1 MFKSFLFK
9 EITTG
14 VKRPMIY
21 IFFFIFTIIAT
32 IGVINDNIVFG
43 GAIGNVL
50 KNAPHVITMYVAN
63 MSIFGLLIATA
74 YFNNAALRDYQ
85 NHFDEILFSTPIDKA
100 SYFFGRFFGALFL
113 STIPLLG
120 VFLGFLIGS
129 DIGPESGMINADRVG
144 DLQLSFFINNYF
156 LYVLPNMFVSG
167 AIIYAVALKWKST
180 IISFIAT
187 IIIIIGYLVAGT
199 FLTDISTEY
208 LAALTDILGIR
219 AYQID
224 SKYFTSIEKNT
235 NVISASGW
243 LFINRILWVI
253 IGLVITISSYVSFS
267 FVQKNKKTKKEKKVS
282 KKDTATKIYS
292 LPKVQSSFNFT
303 TSKKQFISFF
313 KINFYTI
320 LKSNTFKIMLI
331 AGALLLVNKLLNGF
345 DFYGVKS
352 YPVTYKTLDFSRPVS
367 TVFGMIMLVFFS
379 GELVWRERSSNI
391 SGVIDGSPHSSI
403 VLLLAKITS
412 LIVINVVFDVFLILI
427 SIGYQL
433 LSGYTSPD
441 IDIYLLDFIYSGL
454 SMYMIWSC
462 ILVFI
467 QIIINNKYIGYFFSV
482 ILLFLFEFVIVDTLE
497 IESYMLNLGFTPDY
511 QYSDMNGFSAAL
523 LSKNWFSLY
532 WILFGLLLV
541 TIGSL
546 LWIRGS
552 IKGIKDRIK
561 SAKKHFTKKHALTL
575 ITIFHL
581 FLFTSCFVYYNTQVV
596 NSYKSANE
604 IEFMQVSYEKMYK
617 KFENIPQPQ
626 FGDVTYEVDI
636 YPEERN
642 LLAKTH
648 IALLNKTN
656 EAIDVLHYSISRYYA
671 TEKWDITLKIPDS
684 KLVFEDKELGYLIY
698 KLDTPLQPGSKM
710 NIVIDAVYKSK
721 GFENKVSNL
730 RVAKNGTFIEC
741 AYILPT
747 IGYDEN
753 NELMDQNDRKKYNL
767 PIRKKMARLDA
778 NDDNNIKQNYFT
790 EGESDW
796 VNVETII
803 STSNDQIAIAPGTLI
818 KEWKANGR
826 SYFKYKNDHS
836 SLNFVNFMSAEYEVS
851 RKKWNGI
858 DIEVYYHKDHD
869 YNIDMML
876 DAIEES
882 LKYYTKNFGPYVH
895 NQARII
901 EIPRYYNFA
910 QAFPGTMPYTEGG
923 GFTTDLSNQNDNNVI
938 EAIIAH
944 EMAHQYWAHQVVG
957 ANMQGATMLSES
969 FSEYAALM
977 VMKNRIKDD
986 SKMKQ
991 YLNYD
996 FEKYLKGRSAEA
1008 EKELPLYKV
1017 ENQGYI
1023 HYGKGSVILYA
1034 LQDYIGEQKINT
1046 ALKNFL
1052 DEYKYK
1058 EPPYPTTHDFL
1069 RHLKPQVPDSLNY
1082 LITDWIKEIT
1092 LYDYRLN
1099 SADYKRKDNG
1109 KYEVSMGIEAY
1120 KIKVDSLGIENKVKQ
1135 RDWVDIGVYR
1145 DIEEKH
1151 LMYSKRVLITDEKMN
1166 FSFEVDTIPAKA
1178 VIDPKRLLIER
1189 VIDDNRKE
1197 F

>member
-1 MFKSFLFK
+1 MFKTFFLK
-9 EITTG
+9 EISMG
-14 VKRPMIY
+14 IKRPMTY
-21 IFFFIFTIIAT
+21 IFFSIFTIIAT
-32 IGVINDNIVFG
+32 IGVVNENIVFG
-43 GAIGNVL
+43 GAVGNVL
-50 KNAPHVITMYVAN
+50 KNAPHIITIYVAN

-85 NHFDEILFSTPIDKA
+85 NHFDEIIFSTPIYKA
-100 SYFFGRFFGALFL
+100 GYFFGRFFGALFL

-129 DIGPESGMINADRVG
+129 NMGPEEGMMNANRVG
-144 DLQLSFFINNYF
+144 DLQLNVFVNNYF

-167 AIIYAVALKWKST
+167 AIIYAIALKWKST

-187 IIIIIGYLVAGT
+187 VIIIIGYLVAGT
-199 FLTDISTEY
+199 FLTDINTEY
-208 LAALTDILGIR
+208 LAAITDMLGVR

-224 SKYFTSIEKNT
+224 SKYFTSVEKNT
-235 NVISASGW
+235 NVISVNGW
-243 LFINRILWVI
+243 LFINRIIWVI
-253 IGLVITISSYVSFS
+253 IALVIIVSSYISFS
-267 FVQKNKKTKKEKKVS
+267 FIQKNKKAEKEKKAS
-282 KKDTATKIYS
+282 KKDQTIKIYS
-292 LPKVQSSFNFT
+292 LPRVQSSFNFM
-303 TSKKQFISFF
+303 TSIKQFISFF

-331 AGALLLVNKLLNGF
+331 VGALILINKLLNGF

-352 YPVTYKTLDFSRPVS
+352 YHVTYKMLDFNRPICTIV
-367 TVFGMIMLVFFS
+367 GMIMLVFFS
-379 GELVWRERSSNI
+379 GELVWKERSSNI
-391 SGVIDGSPHSSI
+391 NGVIDGSPHSSI

-427 SIGYQL
+427 SISYQL

-441 IDIYLLDFIYSGL
+441 IHVYVLDFIYSGL
-454 SMYMIWSC
+454 LMYIAWSC

-467 QIIINNKYIGYFFSV
+467 QIIINHKYISYFISIV
-482 ILLFLFEFVIVDTLE
+482 LLFLFEFVIVDALG
-497 IESYMLNLGFTPDY
+497 IESFMLNLGFTPNY
-511 QYSDMNGFSAAL
+511 QYSDMNGFSEAL
-523 LSKNWFSLY
+523 ISKNWFSLY
-532 WILFGLLLV
+532 WILFGLLLI

-552 IKGIKDRIK
+552 VKGIKDRIK
-561 SAKKHFTKKHALTL
+561 SAKKHFTKKYALIL
-575 ITIFHL
+575 IIVVHL
-581 FLFTSCFVYYNTQVV
+581 FFLTTSFVYYNTQII
-596 NSYKSANE
+596 NPYKSVNE
-604 IEFMQVSYEKMYK
+604 IEVMQVSYEKKYK
-617 KFENIPQPQ
+617 KYENTPQPK

-648 IALLNKTN
+648 ISLLNKTN
-656 EAIDVLHYSISRYYA
+656 VTIDSLHYSISRYYA
-671 TEKWDITLKIPDS
+671 KEKWDIVLKVPDA
-684 KLVFEDKELGYLIY
+684 KLVLDDKELGYQIY
-698 KLDTPLQPGSKM
+698 KLDTPLQPGSK
-710 NIVIDAVYKSK
+710 IDVVIDAVYKSQ
-721 GFENKVSNL
+721 GFENTVSNL

-741 AYILPT
+741 SYILPT
-747 IGYDEN
+747 IGYDKN
-753 NELMDQNDRKKYNL
+753 NELMDQNDRKKYNF
-767 PIRKKMARLDA
+767 PSRKRMATLNA
-778 NDDNNIKQNYFT
+778 NDDINTKQNYFT

-803 STSNDQIAIAPGTLI
+803 STSSNQIAIAPGTLI
-818 KEWKANGR
+818 KEWRANGR

-836 SLNFVNFMSAEYEVS
+836 SLNFVNFMSAEYKVS

-858 DIEVYYHKDHD
+858 DLEVYYHKDHD

-923 GFTTDLSNQNDNNVI
+923 GFTTDLSNKNDNNVI

-944 EMAHQYWAHQVVG
+944 EMAHQYWAHQIVG

-996 FEKYLKGRSAEA
+996 FEKYLKGRSAET

-1023 HYGKGSVILYA
+1023 HYGKGSVVLYA
-1034 LQDYIGEQKINT
+1034 LQDYIGEKKMNT
-1046 ALKNFL
+1046 ALKTFL

-1058 EPPYPTTHDFL
+1058 ESPYPTTHDFL

-1099 SADYKRKDNG
+1099 NADYKRKGNG
-1109 KYEVSMGIEAY
+1109 KYEVSMDIEAY
-1120 KIKVDSLGIENKVKQ
+1120 KIKVDSLGTETKVKQ
-1135 RDWVDIGVYR
+1135 HDWVDIGVYR
-1145 DIEEKH
+1145 DTDEKH
-1151 LMYSKRVLITDEKMN
+1151 LIYSKRVLFTDEKMN

-1189 VIDDNRKE
+1189 VIDDNSKE

>member
-9 EITTG
+9 EISMG
-14 VKRPMIY
+14 IKRPMIY

-32 IGVINDNIVFG
+32 IGVTNDNIIFG

-50 KNAPHVITMYVAN
+50 KNAPHIITIYVAN

-120 VFLGFLIGS
+120 VFFGFLIGS

-208 LAALTDILGIR
+208 LAALADILGVR

-224 SKYFTSIEKNT
+224 SKYFTSVEKNT
-235 NVISASGW
+235 NIISVSGW
-243 LFINRILWVI
+243 LFVNRILWVI
-253 IGLVITISSYVSFS
+253 IGIIIIISSYLSFS
-267 FVQKNKKTKKEKKVS
+267 FIQKNKKVGKEKKVN
-282 KKDTATKIYS
+282 KKEQSIRIFN

-331 AGALLLVNKLLNGF
+331 VGALLLVNKLLNGF

-352 YPVTYKTLDFSRPVS
+352 YPVTYKMLDFNRPVS
-367 TVFGMIMLVFFS
+367 TIFGMIMLVFFS

-427 SIGYQL
+427 SISYQL
-433 LSGYTSPD
+433 FSGYTSPD
-441 IDIYLLDFIYSGL
+441 IDVYLLDFIYSGL
-454 SMYMIWSC
+454 SMYIAWSC

-467 QIIINNKYIGYFFSV
+467 QIIINHKYISYFIS
-482 ILLFLFEFVIVDTLE
+482 ILLLFLFEFVIVDALG
-497 IESYMLNLGFTPDY
+497 IESFMLNLGFTPNY
-511 QYSDMNGFSAAL
+511 QYSDMNGFGAAL
-523 LSKNWFSLY
+523 VSKNWFSLY
-532 WILFGLLLV
+532 WILFGFSLI

-552 IKGIKDRIK
+552 VKGIKDRIK
-561 SAKKHFTKKHALTL
+561 SAKKHFAKKYALTL
-575 ITIFHL
+575 ITVFCL
-581 FLFTSCFVYYNTQVV
+581 FFLTSCFVYYNTQVV

-604 IEFMQVSYEKMYK
+604 IEVMQVSYEKMYK
-617 KFENIPQPQ
+617 KFENIPQPK

-648 IALLNKTN
+648 TVLLNKTN
-656 EAIDVLHYSISRYYA
+656 VTIDVLHYSISRYYA
-671 TEKWDITLKIPDS
+671 TEKWDITLKIPNAN
-684 KLVFEDKELGYLIY
+684 LVFEDKELGYLIY
-698 KLDTPLQPGSKM
+698 KLDTPLQPGSKID
-710 NIVIDAVYKSK
+710 IVIEAVYKSQ
-721 GFENKVSNL
+721 GFENSVSNL
-730 RVAKNGTFIEC
+730 RVAKNGTFIQE

-767 PIRKKMARLDA
+767 PVRKQMALLRT
-778 NDDNNIKQNYFT
+778 NDNINTKQNYFT

-803 STSNDQIAIAPGTLI
+803 STSSNQIAIAPGTLI

-923 GFTTDLSNQNDNNVI
+923 GFTTDLSNKNDNNII

-986 SKMKQ
+986 RKMKQ

-996 FEKYLKGRSAEA
+996 FEKYLKGRSAET

-1017 ENQGYI
+1017 EDQGYI
-1023 HYGKGSVILYA
+1023 HYGKGSVVLYA
-1034 LQDYIGEQKINT
+1034 LQDYIGEDKMNT

-1092 LYDYRLN
+1092 LYDYRLKD
-1099 SADYKRKDNG
+1099 ATYKRKENG
-1109 KYEVSMGIEAY
+1109 KYEVSMDIEAY
-1120 KIKVDSLGIENKVKQ
+1120 KIKVDSLGVENKVSQ

-1145 DIEEKH
+1145 DTDEKH
-1151 LMYSKRVLITDEKMN
+1151 LIYSKRVLFVDEKMN

-1189 VIDDNRKE
+1189 VIDDNSKE